1 MNRSSFSS
9 SQSFSIPSSS
19 YFCSAI
25 FFYGACA
32 TNLFACSQPLVF
44 LSATKFAFPLAN
56 PHLEPMSLLFFFLC
70 RLYSLR
76 QCRRAHSLSPSFHV
90 EQKLCRP
97 PKPQRLSG
105 FLIVYA
111 YLCNIFF
118 ARFCP
123 LSSLVAVFLCSVL
136 LRRRRL
142 PLASTNGFSLR
153 DGRFA
158 FFVQPSSP
166 FIAFAV
172 DAPLLPLRS
181 ARRSIIVFVLSAR
194 LFGLAAILCFAAAR
208 DRRSSFRQSLLF
220 WPLPNLAILLDTAF
234 LLLYNYLAFACD
246 RAFFVSFWLYKA
258 ARRNRTADNRLR
270 RRSPNTTK

>member
-1 MNRSSFSS
+1 MPAHSLSSFFR
-9 SQSFSIPSSS
+9 QQ
-19 YFCSAI
+19 
-25 FFYGACA
+25 
-32 TNLFACSQPLVF
+32 NLPFRSPI
-44 LSATKFAFPLAN
+44 LASN
-56 PHLEPMSLLFFFLC
+56 PCRFWFFFLC

-76 QCRRAHSLSPSFHV
+76 QCRGAHSLSPSFHV
-90 EQKLCRP
+90 KQKLCRP

-158 FFVQPSSP
+158 FSRATVGVPVHRFCRRRAPSP
-166 FIAFAV
+166 FAFSSSIDYRFRFV
-172 DAPLLPLRS
+172 DTTFRPCRIFLFRSRPRPPL
-181 ARRSIIVFVLSAR
+181 VV
-194 LFGLAAILCFAAAR
+194 
-208 DRRSSFRQSLLF
+208 
-220 WPLPNLAILLDTAF
+220 
-234 LLLYNYLAFACD
+234 
-246 RAFFVSFWLYKA
+246 
-258 ARRNRTADNRLR
+258 
-270 RRSPNTTK
+270 